1 VRIEKVL
8 MMKKPRILIV
18 TIAAALVTMACACP
32 LTGWL
37 QNMANP
43 QGMLEEALP
52 EELEQL
58 MEDLPD
64 DLSESLEQAATVLPD
79 AVEEGMETIPEALS
93 ENDLESLF
101 NEGVPENIPMVEGY
115 DDLLAF
121 GGVINY
127 GTTTSMEAMK
137 EFYQEQMPQYGWS
150 VDETAGATDLGPY
163 AAALNYTNETQNATI
178 TLVESDGQTLVT
190 IIVTDK

>member
-1 VRIEKVL
+1 
-8 MMKKPRILIV
+8 MMNKSRTVIIV
-18 TIAAALVTMACACP
+18 AAAALLTMACACP

-43 QGMLEEALP
+43 QSMLEDALP

-79 AVEEGMETIPEALS
+79 AVEEGMESIPEALS
-93 ENDLESLF
+93 ESDLENLF
-101 NEGVPENIPMVEGY
+101 NEGVPENIPMAEGY

-127 GTTTSMEAMK
+127 STTTSMAAMK
-137 EFYQEQMPQYGWS
+137 EFYQEQMTQYGWS
-150 VDETAGATDLGPY
+150 VDESVSSTDLGPY
-163 AAALNYTNETQNATI
+163 ASALNYTNETQNATI
-178 TLVESDGQTLVT
+178 TLVESDGLTLVT